1 MSVKDREQIL
11 GKKVKIEPVEPA
23 KTSVDLDNSL
33 EETILE
39 ASVSSTLRTDVLESF
54 STIAQNRESEYELI
68 DTMAMDST
76 MAAALETYAEDIVQT
91 NSNGEIFWIES
102 KDAETAKYVSF
113 LVKKLDLDKQ
123 AYKWAYMLTKYG
135 DVYVRLVRQS
145 ELDNSLIFGKKDKGK
160 EKLQEDVNI
169 VVNDKNDHYADLLD
183 TVRNPGEMFELVKF
197 GKTIG
202 YIKAPVNV
210 QKDFRSNNDIN
221 SLVTYRIKRNDV
233 TIYGATEFAHACL
246 ESSQTRADEDIDI
259 FMNDDD
265 YESDIHSETFN
276 VRRGAGIFNDLF
288 KVWRQLSLMEN
299 SILLSRLTR
308 SSITRLLQMEI
319 GDMPKSKVQ
328 QVTNNI
334 RSLLEHKNAFEVNS
348 KMSEYINPGPVENI
362 VILPTRNGKGAINMA
377 SLGGDYDP
385 KQLTDLNWFNNKLFG
400 GLKIPKQFLC
410 LRGNVE
416 IPLLDGETLS
426 IEEMY
431 KNKEKYIGKGI
442 LSCNEDGFLVPTTI
456 ENILL
461 TRKDASFV
469 RVYLDNGES
478 FDVTP
483 DHKVMLRDGSFKEA
497 KDLTENDSLMP
508 YYTRYTK
515 DGRLEVLDNKT
526 GKYKKQYRMV
536 AEYYEKVP
544 KGHQVHHK
552 GETIKKIVDKY
563 DLRNYIPECNHK
575 VIKVEK
581 LNIVEDAYDLSVR
594 NDSHTFPISAG
605 VFIHNCWTDDNTGF
619 NGGTSLTILSSNY
632 GKAIIKMQKML
643 CQMVTDILN
652 FTLIDKGYKRMI
664 NNFRVCMQKPVTQE
678 DIDKKSDLSNELRN
692 VSDIMNTLGDMDDN
706 ISKMKILNSLLSKV
720 VADQDITNI
729 IQEYIDKLES
739 KEEKEGDK
747 SEDNNTPLGS
757 ESAMGASGGL
767 EPIGGESF
775 GDLGEEEE
783 SSFSPLES
791 APSAQEELPEESGV
805 EETPSEEDN
814 TLPSPEELGVD
825 LTQNPQR

>member
-210 QKDFRSNNDIN
+210 QKDFRNNNDIN

-233 TIYGATEFAHACL
+233 IIYGATEFAHACL

-385 KQLTDLNWFNNKLFG
+385 KQLTDLSWFNNKLFG
-400 GLKIPKQFLC
+400 GLKIPKQFL
-410 LRGNVE
+410 
-416 IPLLDGETLS
+416 
-426 IEEMY
+426 
-431 KNKEKYIGKGI
+431 
-442 LSCNEDGFLVPTTI
+442 GF
-456 ENILL
+456 
-461 TRKDASFV
+461 
-469 RVYLDNGES
+469 
-478 FDVTP
+478 
-483 DHKVMLRDGSFKEA
+483 
-497 KDLTENDSLMP
+497 
-508 YYTRYTK
+508 
-515 DGRLEVLDNKT
+515 
-526 GKYKKQYRMV
+526 
-536 AEYYEKVP
+536 
-544 KGHQVHHK
+544 
-552 GETIKKIVDKY
+552 
-563 DLRNYIPECNHK
+563 
-575 VIKVEK
+575 
-581 LNIVEDAYDLSVR
+581 
-594 NDSHTFPISAG
+594 
-605 VFIHNCWTDDNTGF
+605 TDDNTGF
-619 NGGTSLTILSSNY
+619 NGGTSLTILNSGY

-692 VSDIMNTLGDMDDN
+692 VSDIMNTLGDMDDK

-720 VADQDITNI
+720 VADQDVTNI
-729 IQEYIDKLES
+729 IQEYIDKLEN
-739 KEEKEGDK
+739 KEEKKGDK
-747 SEDNNTPLGS
+747 SEDNSTPLGS
-757 ESAMGASGGL
+757 ESVMGASGGL

-775 GDLGEEEE
+775 DDLGEEEE
-783 SSFSPLES
+783 SSFSPLDG
-791 APSAQEELPEESGV
+791 APSTQEELPEESGV

>member
-11 GKKVKIEPVEPA
+11 GKKVEIEPVAPA

-76 MAAALETYAEDIVQT
+76 MAAALETYAEDIIQT

-169 VVNDKNDHYADLLD
+169 VVNGKNDHYADLLD

-221 SLVTYRIKRNDV
+221 SLVTYKIKRNDV

-299 SILLSRLTR
+299 SVLLSRLTR

-385 KQLTDLNWFNNKLFG
+385 KTLTDLSWFNNKLFG
-400 GLKIPKQFLC
+400 GLKIPKQFL
-410 LRGNVE
+410 
-416 IPLLDGETLS
+416 
-426 IEEMY
+426 
-431 KNKEKYIGKGI
+431 
-442 LSCNEDGFLVPTTI
+442 GF
-456 ENILL
+456 
-461 TRKDASFV
+461 
-469 RVYLDNGES
+469 
-478 FDVTP
+478 
-483 DHKVMLRDGSFKEA
+483 
-497 KDLTENDSLMP
+497 
-508 YYTRYTK
+508 
-515 DGRLEVLDNKT
+515 
-526 GKYKKQYRMV
+526 
-536 AEYYEKVP
+536 
-544 KGHQVHHK
+544 
-552 GETIKKIVDKY
+552 
-563 DLRNYIPECNHK
+563 
-575 VIKVEK
+575 
-581 LNIVEDAYDLSVR
+581 
-594 NDSHTFPISAG
+594 
-605 VFIHNCWTDDNTGF
+605 TDDNTGF
-619 NGGTSLTILSSNY
+619 NGGTSLTILNSGY
-632 GKAIIKMQKML
+632 GKAIIKMQKTL

-729 IQEYIDKLES
+729 IQEYIEKLES

-757 ESAMGASGGL
+757 ESTMEASGGL
-767 EPIGGESF
+767 EHIGGESF
-775 GDLGEEEE
+775 DDLGEEEE
-783 SSFSPLES
+783 SSFSPLEG
-791 APSAQEELPEESGV
+791 APSTQEELPEESGV